1 MSIPPF
7 VPSET
12 MRSDPMPTK
21 TMPTKAMED
30 PLVMAAGL
38 TVRLGGRVILDRV
51 DLAVRS
57 GEIVTLIGPNGAGKT
72 TLVRAA
78 LGLVTPSAG
87 VVRRRAALRIGYM
100 PQRLSVDQ
108 TLPLTVRRFLGL
120 WRPVTGAQVTAAL
133 DDAGVTHLADSPV
146 QAVSGGELQRV
157 LLARA
162 LLSEPDL
169 LVLDEPDQAVDV
181 HGQAEL
187 YGRIE
192 SVRRARGCGV
202 LLVSHDLHTVMART
216 DRVLCLNRHVCC
228 HGTPEDVR
236 RHPEYRSLF
245 GRHADDL
252 AVYVH
257 HHDHAHAD
265 DGSVVPGEGG
275 DCCGDHGHGHHHH
288 HHDAGKDHRHG

>member
-1 MSIPPF
+1 MIDAR
-7 VPSET
+7 E
-12 MRSDPMPTK
+12 
-21 TMPTKAMED
+21 
-30 PLVMAAGL
+30 L

-51 DLAVRS
+51 DLQVRP

-72 TLVRAA
+72 TLVRAV
-78 LGLVTPSAG
+78 LGLVRTASGTVGKRPG
-87 VVRRRAALRIGYM
+87 LRIGYM
-100 PQRLSVDQ
+100 PQRLTVDA
-108 TLPLTVRRFLGL
+108 TLPLTVRRFLAL
-120 WRPVTGAQVTAAL
+120 WRPVTADRVEAAL
-133 DDAGVTHLADSPV
+133 AEAGVAHLAGSPV
-146 QAVSGGELQRV
+146 QNVSGGELQRV

-162 LLSEPDL
+162 LLGDPDL

-187 YGRIE
+187 FGRIE
-192 SVRRARGCGV
+192 TLRRTHGCGV

-245 GRHADDL
+245 GGHADDL

-257 HHDHAHAD
+257 HHDHAHAAN
-265 DGSVVPGEGG
+265 GTVVQGHDG
-275 DCCGDHGHGHHHH
+275 DCCHG
-288 HHDAGKDHRHG
+288 